1 MCARSQG
8 RRTGFRS
15 APARLKMAIET
26 RTRRGFYASSIVSS
40 NLYSIRSVGSD
51 SVPIEVYD
59 GRRDRAVSGCPLSI
73 LMQV

>member
-1 MCARSQG
+1 
-8 RRTGFRS
+8 
-15 APARLKMAIET
+15 MAIET